1 MSKEERGVELA
12 WTGDQDDV
20 PTNQCDVFE
29 TPVEPPAQDD
39 ALRAEIDE
47 LQQEIDRVKELYLRK
62 LADFDNYRKR
72 QEREMA
78 EYRRLANANL
88 IRDLLQVV
96 DNLERA
102 VGVQGGADDSL
113 RVGVELV
120 LKQFKDTLRRHG
132 VIEVN
137 PEGEPFDPTVHEAI
151 QRVDSQEVDDN
162 IVVQVMQ
169 KGYLL
174 SERLLR
180 PALVVVAVPVRPQQ
194 LPEPFEDD
202 HGEDHR
208 N

>member
-12 WTGDQDDV
+12 CTGDQDDV

-102 VGVQGGADDSL
+102 IAVPGGGEGSL
-113 RVGVELV
+113 RIGVELV
-120 LKQFKDTLRRHG
+120 LKQLKDTLGRHG

-151 QRVDSQEVDDN
+151 QRVDRDDIDEN
-162 IVVQVMQ
+162 TVIQVMQ

-174 SERLLR
+174 GERLLR
-180 PALVVVAVPVRPQQ
+180 PALVVVAVPAAALQ
-194 LPEPFEDD
+194 LPGPFEDD
-202 HGEDHR
+202 NGEDHR

>member
-1 MSKEERGVELA
+1 MSKDEQAIDEAGGGERDTAPGGE
-12 WTGDQDDV
+12 G
-20 PTNQCDVFE
+20 DVFDAPAPA
-29 TPVEPPAQDD
+29 TAQDD
-39 ALRAEIDE
+39 ALRAEIEE

-88 IRDLLQVV
+88 IRDLLGVV

-102 VGVQGGADDSL
+102 VAVPGGEEGSL
-113 RVGVELV
+113 RTGVELI
-120 LKQFKDTLRRHG
+120 LKQLKDTLSRHG
-132 VIEVN
+132 VVEVA

-151 QRVDSQEVDDN
+151 QRVDSADVSDN
-162 IVVQVMQ
+162 TVTQVLQ

-174 SERLLR
+174 GDRLIR
-180 PALVVVAVPVRPQQ
+180 PALVVVAVPAPAPRQSG
-194 LPEPFEDD
+194 PFEVEN
-202 HGEDHR
+202 GQDHR